1 MADGTGPVGKQG
13 NGLSLRRIPI
23 NNELDIVAARVEGR
37 NLAREIG
44 FGIIDQARIATAIS
58 ELARNVVLYAHGGEI
73 VLSRLEANGSRPDE
87 EESWQESVLPVG
99 LGLEI
104 VCRDCGPGIPNVEE
118 ILNQQV
124 AGGQRTGPETV
135 ESAMESRVAV
145 GGSERQDIA
154 SAGSWGMGLSG
165 TRRLMDEFQITSTVG
180 VGTTVVA
187 RRWLREPAADAAAVA
202 AGRTSS

>member
-1 MADGTGPVGKQG
+1 MADDMGPVGGQG
-13 NGLSLRRIPI
+13 SGLSLRRIPI
-23 NNELDIVAARVEGR
+23 NNDLDIVAARVEGR

-73 VLSRLEANGSRPDE
+73 VLSRLEANGARLGE
-87 EESWQESVLPVG
+87 EESRPESVLAVG

-118 ILNQQV
+118 MLNQQAV
-124 AGGQRTGPETV
+124 GGQHTGPGSV
-135 ESAMESRVAV
+135 EPAIESSVAV
-145 GGSERQDIA
+145 GGSEGQDIA
-154 SAGSWGMGLSG
+154 AGGSQGMGLSG
-165 TRRLMDEFQITSTVG
+165 TRRLMDEFEITSAVG

-187 RRWLREPAADAAAVA
+187 RRWLREPAAGGAAIGV
-202 AGRTSS
+202 GRSSS